1 MSKHMYKLVE
11 NAEFFSP
18 AWPEWNSNQAALASA
33 IFKDLVKSI
42 NPHSRPSHVREKM
55 PHISHTLST
64 INQRC
69 SVPDLLINQN
79 WTPGI
84 KNVYSAPQEKK
95 EVFFQVEELSGKYS
109 YENLITNG
117 YFISPK

>member
-11 NAEFFSP
+11 NAEFFRP

-42 NPHSRPSHVREKM
+42 NPHSRPPRHVREKM

-69 SVPDLLINQN
+69 SSPDLLINQN
-79 WTPGI
+79 
-84 KNVYSAPQEKK
+84 
-95 EVFFQVEELSGKYS
+95 
-109 YENLITNG
+109 
-117 YFISPK
+117 